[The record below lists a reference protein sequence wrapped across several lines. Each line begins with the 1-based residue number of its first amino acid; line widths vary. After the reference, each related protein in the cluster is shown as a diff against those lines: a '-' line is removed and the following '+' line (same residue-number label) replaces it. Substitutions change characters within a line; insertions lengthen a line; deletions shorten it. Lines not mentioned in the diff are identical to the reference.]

1 MKLSLAKELH
11 CTKKEREIRV
21 FQALLNTQQVA
32 LALSAA
38 QPEHGTV

>member
-21 FQALLNTQQVA
+21 FQALFNTQQVA
-32 LALSAA
+32 LSLNAA